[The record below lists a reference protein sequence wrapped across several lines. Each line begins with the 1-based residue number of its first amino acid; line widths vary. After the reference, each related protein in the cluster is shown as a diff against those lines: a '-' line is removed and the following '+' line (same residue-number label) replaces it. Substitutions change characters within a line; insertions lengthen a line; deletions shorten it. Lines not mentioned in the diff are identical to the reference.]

1 MTTRNSSV
9 PTRQDILCGRCKES
23 FNHHG
28 NRQFRQVLKQYLP
41 IYQGIRTRQEIS
53 HLFAEITRFLID
65 DLGARFLRK
74 HGLSWIELEFKES
87 KKKVGHAM
95 RDIEAHQQQRAKIS
109 KKFVVVQHLPCDIDI
124 QDETKIEMDTIDNLC
139 TITRNHFPQSLSLR
153 SEHREKS
160 NIEEGPSTLHE
171 CLMSHLIGLDAL
183 ILSEDYPAPT
193 INEVISR
200 SIFDELEL

>member
-28 NRQFRQVLKQYLP
+28 NRQFRHVLKQYLP

-53 HLFAEITRFLID
+53 HLFAEITHFLMD

-74 HGLSWIELEFKES
+74 HGLSWIEMEFKDS

-109 KKFVVVQHLPCDIDI
+109 KKFVAAQNLPCVIDI
-124 QDETKIEMDTIDNLC
+124 QDETKLEMDAVNILYR
-139 TITRNHFPQSLSLR
+139 IPSNHFPQSLSAK
-153 SEHREKS
+153 SENWEKS
-160 NIEEGPSTLHE
+160 DIDGLPELHE
-171 CLMSHLIGLDAL
+171 HFMSQMIGLDAF

-193 INEVISR
+193 INEVINR
-200 SIFDELEL
+200 SIFDELDL